1 MGTSGSTSS
10 NLRCIVKFVANFY
23 TFFFLDIVF
32 CQNTKLLR
40 ICIVSKS
47 TRLFSQIV
55 DKIFTF
61 NFSLILNKES
71 LSLRTVTYKGF
82 LEMRDLNRVHVMVID
97 DQ

>member
-1 MGTSGSTSS
+1 VGISESTSS
-10 NLRCIVKFVANFY
+10 NLRCTVKFVAYVY
-23 TFFFLDIVF
+23 TFFILDIVF

-40 ICIVSKS
+40 NCIVSKS

-71 LSLRTVTYKGF
+71 LSLRTLTYKDF
-82 LEMRDLNRVHVMVID
+82 LEMRDLHRVNVMVID